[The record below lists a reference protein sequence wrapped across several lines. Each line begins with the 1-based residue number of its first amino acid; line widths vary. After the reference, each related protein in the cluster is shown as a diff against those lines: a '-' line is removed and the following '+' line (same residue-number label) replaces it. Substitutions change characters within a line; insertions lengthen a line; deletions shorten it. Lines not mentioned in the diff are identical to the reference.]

1 MSAVSGI
8 DCFSMVVCTQMV
20 TSMGWS
26 FNPNYSVEVKED
38 INVTIIKKFYRQ
50 LFKDPINHDLIERF
64 FEPTP
69 TNLVLALFFKE
80 HMIKATRCIISE
92 RIRKEDMEYENK
104 VQLVEG
110 AEAKGVDITEHE
122 RNAE

>member
-122 RNAE
+122 RNVE